1 MKKILILGVN
11 SFSGSSFAK
20 YIQSKKFKLYGFY
33 HKEKNK
39 MNEADGEK
47 KFYQRRIHSAKM
59 K

>member
-20 YIQSKKFKLYGFY
+20 FIQSKNFKLFGFY

-39 MNEADGEK
+39 K
-47 KFYQRRIHSAKM
+47 YII
-59 K
+59 

>member
-39 MNEADGEK
+39 K
-47 KFYQRRIHSAKM
+47 YIIYPHKT
-59 K
+59 